1 MIQLINVHPG
11 ALWFNTG
18 ARNWVHR
25 WLQILSHKLLQFVS
39 LGMQILNP
47 ITLHMPLKFIYLYQ
61 RWAPVTF
68 LID

>member
-1 MIQLINVHPG
+1 MVQLINVHPG

-47 ITLHMPLKFIYLYQ
+47 ITLHMPL
-61 RWAPVTF
+61 
-68 LID
+68 